1 MVMMSRGL
9 RGAITA
15 DSNTSEAILSATKEM
30 FQRMVEANDIER
42 EAIAGLFL
50 TTSPDLDAEFPAL
63 AIRQM
68 GWTGV
73 PLLCAQ
79 EINVPR
85 GLQKCI
91 RALLLVNTSKSLDQ
105 LTHVYLRGA
114 VDLQKHGI
122 TGDNVN

>member
-1 MVMMSRGL
+1 MVMMCRGV

-42 EAIAGLFL
+42 DAIAGLFL

-85 GLQKCI
+85 GLQT
-91 RALLLVNTSKSLDQ
+91 VSYTH
-105 LTHVYLRGA
+105 LTLPTNREV
-114 VDLQKHGI
+114 
-122 TGDNVN
+122 